1 MWQLPTAMQDLP
13 VLSLLL
19 LAIGLAGV
27 VLPVLAAAIAA
38 SRGAPDTVPAAPA
51 PLGAAIP
58 LAGLGLTWRRLRT
71 VRTGRGERVLW
82 AGDGDPTR
90 YSRAFRLAKA
100 PLYEAGYSWGTAER
114 SGGQVQPV
122 CWEDP
127 AQDDQVSLD
136 AIAAAE
142 AALAADDVRVAEAEA
157 RRAREAELE
166 GLLNGESRRADMEA
180 LRASLRT
187 KAWAWSRRKRDVAHA
202 LLAEAP
208 GPGGAPRA
216 AAAKIAREMT
226 AAVDAAIEAVRAR
239 VASDQ
244 SHADWLARAED
255 EDVRR
260 AVHYATQI
268 LSDLDR
274 DMATVEN
281 NVGWSKAHSHTGHVL
296 AALPEL
302 SVIEATH
309 ALAAVWRHR
318 RQVRPELLRRIY
330 GTEKA

>member
-1 MWQLPTAMQDLP
+1 M
-13 VLSLLL
+13 LSLLL
-19 LAIGLAGV
+19 LVIAAAGV
-27 VLPVLAAAIAA
+27 VLPVLAAAVAA
-38 SRGAPDTVPAAPA
+38 SRDVPGTVPAAPA

-58 LAGLGLTWRRLRT
+58 LSALGLSWRRLRT
-71 VRTGRGERVLW
+71 VRTGRGERGFWV
-82 AGDGDPTR
+82 GDGDPTR
-90 YSRAFRLAKA
+90 YSRAWRLAK
-100 PLYEAGYSWGTAER
+100 PTLNGAGYSWGTAER

-127 AQDDQVSLD
+127 AQGDAVALD
-136 AIAAAE
+136 AIAAVE

-166 GLLNGESRRADMEA
+166 AQLNGAARVADMEA
-180 LRASLRT
+180 LRTSLRV
-187 KAWAWSRRKRDVAHA
+187 KGWAWSRRKADIANA

-216 AAAKIAREMT
+216 AAAKLAREMV
-226 AAVDAAIEAVRAR
+226 AEVDAAIEAVRAR

-281 NVGWSKAHSHTGHVL
+281 NIGWSKAHSHTGHVL
-296 AALPEL
+296 ASLPEL
-302 SVIEATH
+302 SIIEATH